1 MFPKCFRHADFC
13 YFCSINEAEMKKNR
27 SIITLLAMLILT
39 ALVVLLSCR
48 YATQVKN
55 GQILKAVYLFS
66 QAVDNEK
73 ELMRPALI
81 VVSESETEKQS
92 DSTVIE
98 TEKGKTIYKRSKET
112 DTLTSFQKREWN
124 FQMYLAFKN
133 SNRAFTLDSLFQE
146 GLKSEG
152 IVAQTA
158 VSFFQ
163 GDSLVSCSNK
173 SLCQAGIALDPV
185 VFGVEH
191 DPKQIKLQAYVSFS
205 RSYLISQMPLIW
217 GLIILWIVP
226 GILMYIWLRRKKVEY
241 KEVIN
246 PVPPISALIS
256 LDASEWKEITPG
268 IFFNEKTGVL
278 KTQDHEV
285 CLKRNRLRAFSRF
298 LGASDHTI
306 SYSDFCK
313 NVLERPLNE
322 DESNEKNK
330 ELNQAIKKSMT
341 QTIQRLR
348 DDLKDFPVLS
358 IDNIPNSGYQLNIE
372 TVLSES
378 DMHSISGGC
387 CSKLLFDENEGY
399 SIALS
404 NSSVCKE

>member
-1 MFPKCFRHADFC
+1 
-13 YFCSINEAEMKKNR
+13 MKKNR
-27 SIITLLAMLILT
+27 SIITLLVMLILT
-39 ALVVLLSCR
+39 VLVVFLSCR
-48 YATQVKN
+48 YAAQVKN

-66 QAVDNEK
+66 QAVNNEK
-73 ELMRPALI
+73 ELMHPGLI
-81 VVSESETEKQS
+81 FFPESRTEIHS

-98 TEKGKTIYKRSKET
+98 TEKGKAIYKRSKET
-112 DTLTSFQKREWN
+112 DSLALSYRREWL

-133 SNRAFTLDSLFQE
+133 PNRAFTLDSLFQE
-146 GLKSEG
+146 ELKSEG

-173 SLCQAGIALDPV
+173 MLCQAGIALDPV

-217 GLIILWIVP
+217 GVIILWIVP
-226 GILMYIWLRRKKVEY
+226 GIFILMYIWLRRKKVEY
-241 KEVIN
+241 KDVIN

-278 KTQDHEV
+278 KKQDHEV
-285 CLKRNRLRAFSRF
+285 CLKKNRLRAFSRF
-298 LGASDHTI
+298 LGVSDHTI

-348 DDLKDFPVLS
+348 DDLKDFPELS

-378 DMHSISGGC
+378 DMHSISGGS
-387 CSKLLFDENEGY
+387 CSKLPFDENEGY

>member
-1 MFPKCFRHADFC
+1 MDKKKMGKHRFIIAFGVMLFVTTLVVILSCC
-13 YFCSINEAEMKKNR
+13 YFSQIKNE
-27 SIITLLAMLILT
+27 
-39 ALVVLLSCR
+39 
-48 YATQVKN
+48 
-55 GQILKAVYLFS
+55 QILKAIYIFS
-66 QAVDNEK
+66 HVVDKEK
-73 ELMRPALI
+73 GLMQPEL
-81 VVSESETEKQS
+81 VSFSKSNVSTPS
-92 DSTVIE
+92 DYTVIE
-98 TEKGKTIYKRSKET
+98 TEKGKVRYKKNKET
-112 DTLTSFQKREWN
+112 DRLTMFQKREWF

-133 SNRAFTLDSLFQE
+133 PNRAFTLDSLFQE
-146 GLKSEG
+146 ELKSEN

-158 VSFFQ
+158 VSFLQ

-191 DPKQIKLQAYVSFS
+191 DPKQIKLQAYVLFS
-205 RSYLISQMPLIW
+205 RSYLISRMPLIW
-217 GLIILWIVP
+217 GLVLLWFVPIIL
-226 GILMYIWLRRKKVEY
+226 MFIWRRRKNVEY
-241 KEVIN
+241 KEVISFVP
-246 PVPPISALIS
+246 PVPAVIS

-278 KTQDHEV
+278 KKQDHEV
-285 CLKRNRLRAFSRF
+285 CLKRNRLRAFSCF

-313 NVLERPLNE
+313 NVLERPLIE
-322 DESNEKNK
+322 DESNEANK
-330 ELNQAIKKSMT
+330 EFNQSRKKSMT

-348 DDLKDFPVLS
+348 DDLKDFPELS

-378 DMHSISGGC
+378 DMHSISGGS
-387 CSKLLFDENEGY
+387 CSKLPFDENEGY

>member
-1 MFPKCFRHADFC
+1 
-13 YFCSINEAEMKKNR
+13 MKMEKNR
-27 SIITLLAMLILT
+27 SIIAVAAMLILT
-39 ALVVLLSCR
+39 ILIVFLSYR
-48 YATQVKN
+48 YFFQIEN
-55 GQILKAVYLFS
+55 EQILKTVYIFNH
-66 QAVDNEK
+66 AVDKEK
-73 ELMRPALI
+73 GLMQPEF
-81 VVSESETEKQS
+81 VSISKSSARASSE
-92 DSTVIE
+92 STVIE
-98 TEKGKTIYKRSKET
+98 TEKGKAIYKRDKKT
-112 DTLTSFQKREWN
+112 DSLTLSHRREWN

-133 SNRAFTLDSLFQE
+133 PNRAFTLDSLFQE
-146 GLKSEG
+146 ELKSEN

-217 GLIILWIVP
+217 GLVLLWFVPIIL
-226 GILMYIWLRRKKVEY
+226 MFIWRRRKNVEY
-241 KEVIN
+241 KEVISFVP
-246 PVPPISALIS
+246 PVPAVIS
-256 LDASEWKEITPG
+256 LDASEWKEIASG

-278 KTQDHEV
+278 KKQDHEV

-348 DDLKDFPVLS
+348 DDLKDFPELS

-372 TVLSES
+372 TL
-378 DMHSISGGC
+378 
-387 CSKLLFDENEGY
+387 
-399 SIALS
+399 
-404 NSSVCKE
+404 

>member
-1 MFPKCFRHADFC
+1 
-13 YFCSINEAEMKKNR
+13 MKMGKHR
-27 SIITLLAMLILT
+27 FIIFFGVILILT
-39 ALVVLLSCR
+39 TLIVFLACCYFS
-48 YATQVKN
+48 QIKKE
-55 GQILKAVYLFS
+55 QILKAVYIFS
-66 QAVDNEK
+66 YAIDKEK
-73 ELMRPALI
+73 ALMQPEF
-81 VVSESETEKQS
+81 VSYPKFDVSISS
-92 DSTVIE
+92 DSTIIE
-98 TEKGKTIYKRSKET
+98 TEKGKAIYKRDKKVDSL
-112 DTLTSFQKREWN
+112 TLSHRREWN

-133 SNRAFTLDSLFQE
+133 PNRAFTLDSLFQE
-146 GLKSEG
+146 ELKSEN

-241 KEVIN
+241 KDVIN

-256 LDASEWKEITPG
+256 SDASEWKEIASG

-278 KTQDHEV
+278 KKQDHEV

-330 ELNQAIKKSMT
+330 DLNQAIKKSMT

-348 DDLKDFPVLS
+348 DDLKDFPELS

-372 TVLSES
+372 T
-378 DMHSISGGC
+378 
-387 CSKLLFDENEGY
+387 
-399 SIALS
+399 
-404 NSSVCKE
+404 